1 MVKKISLPKFD
12 ITSNVP
18 YAQFVQNVTKRPT
31 DVPTVQTPAMNNSR
45 MNLFK
50 ALAKAKNKTVKTDE
64 SPSSPNLE
72 VISKPNLE
80 VISTPIPSPS
90 PTLPETKTTSP
101 VEIKSFKTPP
111 SVSPSE
117 DSFEMTP
124 NQSEELINTE
134 IAKIRF
140 LKQFFLYTHSY
151 SKYLNSRRSERKRRS
166 CTSTE
171 KTDFHYGNWELWE
184 QKNAKK
190 KKSQYLCSPPA
201 KRVVKRKSNE
211 SDEPPAKLAKKTIS
225 RKSSSSSTSLCSLGD
240 DYFKLCV
247 VCYSSGEN
255 ILTCSDCPA
264 FFHRRCHKFYPTEFV
279 NLFGTHCPNCIKD
292 KHKLHNA
299 S

>member
-1 MVKKISLPKFD
+1 
-12 ITSNVP
+12 
-18 YAQFVQNVTKRPT
+18 
-31 DVPTVQTPAMNNSR
+31 MNNSR

-50 ALAKAKNKTVKTDE
+50 ALAKAKNQTVKTDD
-64 SPSSPNLE
+64 SSSPNPE
-72 VISKPNLE
+72 E
-80 VISTPIPSPS
+80 ISTPIPSPTPS
-90 PTLPETKTTSP
+90 PTLPETKSISP
-101 VEIKSFKTPP
+101 VEIKTTKSPVP
-111 SVSPSE
+111 SVSASD
-117 DSFEMTP
+117 DSFEMKQ
-124 NQSEELINTE
+124 NQTEESTNTE

-140 LKQFFLYTHSY
+140 LKQFYLYTHSY

-184 QKNAKK
+184 QKNAKR

-211 SDEPPAKLAKKTIS
+211 SDEPPKKLSKKTIS

-247 VCYSSGEN
+247 VCYSSGDN

-264 FFHRRCHKFYPTEFV
+264 FFHRRCHKNCATEFV
-279 NLFGTHCPNCIKD
+279 NLIGTHCPNCIKD
-292 KHKLHNA
+292 KHKVHTA
-299 S
+299 Y